1 MATITRNQFRNGTI
15 VPISYDS
22 NNEQFEFEYFT
33 HDLSGAEQ
41 LYDYLGTVQADETP
55 NSVITPVFT
64 VFTPQLGALQVDYTL
79 ITFITN
85 QTGFNVIKKDFF
97 GYSILRTKRRSMFMD
112 IVSSGV
118 NDFVPPKAQKTFV
131 YDFKFIKSAGDYA
144 FMESEPLSSEASEDT
159 TTDSGGSTSGTSSE
173 TSDSSSGASTSSTG
187 GGY

>member
-41 LYDYLGTVQADETP
+41 LYDYLGTVQVDETP

-64 VFTPQLGALQVDYTL
+64 VFTPIIMNLEVDYTL

-97 GYSILRTKRRSMFMD
+97 GYSIIRTKRKSMFMD
-112 IVSSGV
+112 IIGSGV

-131 YDFKFIKSAGDYA
+131 YDFKFIKSAGNYA
-144 FMESEPLSSEASEDT
+144 FMESEPLSSEASED